1 MWKKL
6 IFNTEAVTAKFATIA
21 TETLK
26 HGKIA
31 LIKASLIELQMPV
44 TKKQSR

>member
-6 IFNTEAVTAKFATIA
+6 IFNTGVVKAKFATIA

-26 HGKIA
+26 T
-31 LIKASLIELQMPV
+31 LRQ
-44 TKKQSR
+44 KKKHNLPDFPFRG